1 MSIHSIGACTLSPL
15 KGLMRWETLLCPPY
29 SIPGSICCLL
39 ASLQRSEANIV
50 GGNQFTLLLSVSWQT
65 GKKKKKKKA
74 AENSSSPYLLFRTQH
89 KSHGKS
95 KPIFLVENKE
105 TSATIIYMRFGR
117 IKSIIF
123 LTMLCY
129 ADLLPVMLSHS
140 LRVQLASGVS
150 FLPQS
155 YW

>member
-15 KGLMRWETLLCPPY
+15 EGLMRNLAVPSILYSRLNLLPSGFLPTIRGKYCRGKPVH
-29 SIPGSICCLL
+29 SASFSQL
-39 ASLQRSEANIV
+39 AD
-50 GGNQFTLLLSVSWQT
+50 WQ
-65 GKKKKKKKA
+65 KKKKQKA

-123 LTMLCY
+123 LRMPCY

-140 LRVQLASGVS
+140 LRIQLASGVS